1 LTLFKKYAF
10 LVLFIFALSI
20 QTKAQKCVLLTQTFA
35 VADTM
40 NKNHEQ
46 LYRFRFSEKQLNE
59 IQMLPGLEKPIIA
72 IKKLQR
78 TLDEDFDSYSKSL
91 LWQLDTKLA
100 QKQLEELRKE
110 CPETAFKAYED
121 EILYYK
127 SKYKAKEIKQ

>member
-1 LTLFKKYAF
+1 LFKKHIF
-10 LVLFIFALSI
+10 LVLFIFALSMK
-20 QTKAQKCVLLTQTFA
+20 TKAQKCVLLIQTFA
-35 VADTM
+35 VADTI
-40 NKNHEQ
+40 NKDLNK
-46 LYRFRFSEKQLNE
+46 LYRFRFSEKQMNE

-110 CPETAFKAYED
+110 CPETAFRAYEN

-127 SKYKAKEIKQ
+127 SKFKAKEIRQ

>member
-1 LTLFKKYAF
+1 MFKKHIF
-10 LVLFIFALSI
+10 LVLFIFALSMK
-20 QTKAQKCVLLTQTFA
+20 TKAQKCVLLIQTFA
-35 VADTM
+35 VADTI
-40 NKNHEQ
+40 NKDSNK
-46 LYRFRFSEKQLNE
+46 LYRFRFSEKQMNE

-110 CPETAFKAYED
+110 CPETAFRAYEN

-127 SKYKAKEIKQ
+127 SKFKAKEIRQ

>member
-1 LTLFKKYAF
+1 MFKKHIF
-10 LVLFIFALSI
+10 LVLFIFALSMK
-20 QTKAQKCVLLTQTFA
+20 TKAQKCVLLIQTFA
-35 VADTM
+35 VADTI
-40 NKNHEQ
+40 NKDLNK
-46 LYRFRFSEKQLNE
+46 LYRFRFSEKQMNE

-110 CPETAFKAYED
+110 CPETAFRAYEN

-127 SKYKAKEIKQ
+127 SKFKAKEIRQ